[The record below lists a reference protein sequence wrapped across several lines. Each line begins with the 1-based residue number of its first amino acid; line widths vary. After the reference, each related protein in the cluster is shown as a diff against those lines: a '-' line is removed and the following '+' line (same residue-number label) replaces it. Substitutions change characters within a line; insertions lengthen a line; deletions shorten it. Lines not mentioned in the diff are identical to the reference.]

1 MLKEQR
7 HKLIRDIIKSNII
20 ETQDDI
26 VQHLMKAGLTI
37 TQATISRDLR
47 ELNLIKIPLNNGKF
61 KYGIPAETHFQ
72 PEERL
77 NRVMNDACVKIT
89 LVNQFVVIKTIPGN
103 AHVIGVLLDDLSWE
117 EMVGTVCG
125 NDTCLI
131 ICSTQEKAEIIEH
144 RLKQMITLYA

>member
-1 MLKEQR
+1 MLKEERQ
-7 HKLIRDIIKSNII
+7 KLIKDIIKKYEV

-26 VQHLMKAGLTI
+26 VQYLNKAGLTV

-61 KYGIPAETHFQ
+61 KYGIPVETHFQ

-77 NRVMNDACVKIT
+77 KRVMNDACIKIS
-89 LVNQFVVIKTIPGN
+89 LVDQFVVIKTIPGN
-103 AHVIGVLLDDLSWE
+103 AHAVGVLLDDLSWE
-117 EMVGTVCG
+117 EKVGTVCG

-131 ICSTQEKAEIIEH
+131 ISATPHEAEIIES

>member
-1 MLKEQR
+1 MLKQQR
-7 HKLIRDIIKSNII
+7 HKLIKDIINNYEI
-20 ETQDDI
+20 ETQQDI
-26 VQHLMKAGLTI
+26 VHYLNSAGLNV

-47 ELNLIKIPLNNGKF
+47 ELNLIKIPLNNGRF

-77 NRVMNDACVKIT
+77 NRVMNDACIKIS
-89 LVNQFVVIKTIPGN
+89 LVDKFVVIKTIPGN
-103 AHVIGVLLDDLSWE
+103 AHVVGVLLDDLSWE

-131 ICSTQEKAEIIEH
+131 ICSTQEKAELIEN